1 MQGPGG
7 PNPYMPPQA
16 GAPGFAPNQGG
27 AQPGGEYEFSDQE
40 NHQINDLASK
50 MRFVGLMGIIF
61 GVILVLGGLAACAGG
76 SKTAGNGIGNFLQ
89 GIFAILV
96 GVWTRSAAAAFQR
109 IVDTQ
114 GNDVFNLMGAL
125 GELRRIYGLQ
135 RVLLIILIVLMVVLV
150 PLVFLLFMS
159 RAPSHM

>member
-1 MQGPGG
+1 MQGPG

-16 GAPGFAPNQGG
+16 GPPGYAPNQG
-27 AQPGGEYEFSDQE
+27 ASQGEYEFNDAE
-40 NHQINDLASK
+40 NHAIGDLASK

-61 GVILVLGGLAACAGG
+61 GVLLVLGGLAACAGG
-76 SKTAGNGIGNFLQ
+76 SKTAGSGVGNFLQ

-96 GVWTRSAAAAFQR
+96 GVWTRSAAGGFQR

-114 GNDVFNLMGAL
+114 GNDIFNLMAAL

-135 RVLLIILIVLMVVLV
+135 RILLIIVLVLFVVLV
-150 PLVFLLFMS
+150 PIVFFLFMA
-159 RAPSHM
+159 RAPHM